1 MLSTVVALM
10 LLGFEPAP
18 PPVEQPA
25 DKPADTAK
33 EEQAEEVI
41 CRYIRKDM
49 SSRRKDKVCLTAEQ
63 WKAQNQGE

>member
-10 LLGFEPAP
+10 LFGFEPATTP
-18 PPVEQPA
+18 PEQPA
-25 DKPADTAK
+25 DKPADAAK
-33 EEQAEEVI
+33 EEKAEKVI

-63 WKAQNQGE
+63 WKEQNQGE